1 MNNLINYTFNKSTV
15 RVVTDDKGEPL
26 FCLADVCKVLNFTNT
41 TNVVNQIKE
50 EYKCPMFN
58 IGHLKDS
65 LGREQECTLITE
77 SQLYFVMMRSRSEIA
92 REFRQWICNEV
103 LPSIRKTGGYHVPQ
117 TFSEALIAYAKEV
130 ELREKL
136 EKENKAMLPKA
147 EFYDTVA
154 NSESYL
160 SMNDVAKILNM
171 GVGRNTIFKIL
182 RQEKILMQ
190 DNQPYQEYVNRGY
203 FKVIEGHYMV
213 GDNAVITKTT
223 YVQQK
228 GVDYIRKLLKSRNV
242 EYK

>member
-1 MNNLINYTFNKSTV
+1 MNNLINYTFNNLMVRTV
-15 RVVTDDKGEPL
+15 TKDKDIYFLAKDICDILGFKNSRDAIATHVDTEDVAKLDTLTKGGKQAMCYVNESGVYALIFGSKLPVAKEFKHWVT
-26 FCLADVCKVLNFTNT
+26 
-41 TNVVNQIKE
+41 
-50 EYKCPMFN
+50 
-58 IGHLKDS
+58 S
-65 LGREQECTLITE
+65 
-77 SQLYFVMMRSRSEIA
+77 
-92 REFRQWICNEV
+92 EV

-136 EKENKAMLPKA
+136 EKENKIMLPKA

-171 GVGRNTIFKIL
+171 GVGRNTLFKIL
-182 RQEKILMQ
+182 RQEKVLMK
-190 DNQPYQEYVNRGY
+190 DNQPYQEYVDRGY
-203 FKVIEGHYMV
+203 FKVIEGRYMA